1 MKHFAGIVSLLLVT
15 SSFATAQSVPRQLLS
30 TPTRLELDRPSLQAQ
45 AGTTVNYTVTLKNAA
60 NQPVEASSDLVLQVE
75 TPSGTKS
82 ITIPKGQSSASF
94 TWQANAP
101 GIGRMQVRSGKLHP
115 AAGLVLVAPNPA
127 SQLHTPVAIMEHA
140 PVPAHASPAPPP
152 PPGHNHVPIGAIAT
166 ASPTLDAHA
175 QPGGAPSPAPAA
187 PQATKL
193 ALFVTPTSVLGN
205 ALDHTWT
212 ATVDIAAQGNNGEIL
227 PVASAVQIHLT
238 SNLGQFTPADL
249 VLQPGEFSNFGN
261 AVTLRATRA
270 GKDSVQAVSSLGSA
284 GPVEVDYVQPAP
296 AKLKVL
302 LGTPQLQG
310 SGSSNVSV
318 QVCLADEAGGPTVA
332 GDDLQVTLD
341 AVGQFS
347 QSPLSIPHGLTCSE
361 QVTWTAQKSGAASI
375 TARAEGG
382 IHGENTVTFPSFP
395 WYLVWLAALGG
406 ILGAVILHTD
416 GLFSEQW
423 WAHTWRSLVVGGVLG
438 AIIYLLARYGA
449 LLMPSSVP
457 VSIQNI
463 PAVSGTGSFVLGFV
477 GGIFGRKILK
487 IDDGESGSPPATQAQ
502 GAAGGH

>member
-1 MKHFAGIVSLLLVT
+1 MKYFAGIVSLLIAF
-15 SSFATAQSVPRQLLS
+15 SSVAAAQSVPRQLLS
-30 TPTRLELDRPSLQAQ
+30 TPTHLELDRPSVQAQ
-45 AGTTVNYTVTLKNAA
+45 AGATVNYTVTLKNAA

-82 ITIPKGQSSASF
+82 ITIAKGQSSASF
-94 TWQANAP
+94 AWQANTA

-115 AAGLVLVAPNPA
+115 ASGLVLVAPTPA
-127 SQLHTPVAIMEHA
+127 VQVHAPVAIMEHA
-140 PVPAHASPAPPP
+140 PPHAAPPP
-152 PPGHNHVPIGAIAT
+152 PSPPTGHNHVPIGAIAT
-166 ASPTLDAHA
+166 ASPTLGAHN
-175 QPGGAPSPAPAA
+175 QPGGTPAPAPTA

-212 ATVDIAAQGNNGEIL
+212 ATVDIAALGNNGEIL
-227 PVASAVQIHLT
+227 PVASAVQVHLA

-261 AVTLRATRA
+261 AVTLKATRS
-270 GKDSVQAVSSLGSA
+270 GKDSVQALSSLGNA
-284 GPVEVDYVQPAP
+284 GPVEVDYMQPAP
-296 AKLKVL
+296 AKLQVL

-310 SGSSNVSV
+310 SGSSSVSV
-318 QVCLADEAGGPTVA
+318 QVCLEDEAGAPTIS

-341 AVGQFS
+341 AAGQFS
-347 QSPLSIPHGLTCSE
+347 KSPLSIPHGLTCSE
-361 QVTWTAQKSGAASI
+361 QVTWTAQRSGAASI

-382 IHGENTVTFPSFP
+382 IQGANTVTFPSFP

-457 VSIQNI
+457 VAIQNI

-487 IDDGESGSPPATQAQ
+487 IDDSESGSPPAPQAQ
-502 GAAGGH
+502 GMAGGH

>member
-1 MKHFAGIVSLLLVT
+1 MKHFAGIVSLLLFVC
-15 SSFATAQSVPRQLLS
+15 SIAAAQTVPRQLLS

-45 AGTTVNYTVTLKNAA
+45 SGTTVNYTVTLKNAA
-60 NQPVEASSDLVLQVE
+60 NQPVTASNDLALQVE

-82 ITIPKGQSSASF
+82 ITILKGQSSATF
-94 TWQANAP
+94 TWQANAA

-115 AAGLVLVAPNPA
+115 ASGLVLVAPNPA
-127 SQLHTPVAIMEHA
+127 SQIHAPVAIMEHA
-140 PVPAHASPAPPP
+140 PAHASPPPP
-152 PPGHNHVPIGAIAT
+152 PPPTHHLPIGAVAT
-166 ASPTLDAHA
+166 ASPTLGALG
-175 QPGGAPSPAPAA
+175 QPAGASVASPAA

-249 VLQPGEFSNFGN
+249 ILQPGEFSNFGN
-261 AVTLRATRA
+261 AVTLKATRA
-270 GKDSVQAVSSLGSA
+270 GKDSVQAVSSLGNA
-284 GPVEVDYVQPAP
+284 GPVEVDYMQPAP
-296 AKLKVL
+296 AKLQIL

-310 SGSSNVSV
+310 SGSSSVSV
-318 QVCLADEAGGPTVA
+318 QVCLADEAGAPTVS

-341 AVGQFS
+341 AAGQFS
-347 QSPLSIPHGLTCSE
+347 KSPLSIPHDLTCSE
-361 QVTWTAQKSGAASI
+361 QVTWTAQKSGVASI

-382 IHGENTVTFPSFP
+382 IQGENTVTFPSFP

-449 LLMPSSVP
+449 VIVPSSIP
-457 VSIQNI
+457 ITLQNI

-487 IDDGESGSPPATQAQ
+487 IDDNEAGSPPQAQ